1 MRESFDLASD
11 VCGAGLEQS
20 GCHGRPHAGRDPI
33 LFTYP
38 KTVRPEP
45 VEGLPRFRQPFDK
58 LRANGLYPN
67 SIGSRPALDLA
78 TGTAMGQCGD
88 TALRR
93 PDAGRDPP
101 YEFKTK
107 ASKPAS
113 GSGRLNK

>member
-11 VCGAGLEQS
+11 VCGAGLEPS

-67 SIGSRPALDLA
+67 SIGARPALQ
-78 TGTAMGQCGD
+78 M
-88 TALRR
+88 
-93 PDAGRDPP
+93 PDQNNGVR
-101 YEFKTK
+101 
-107 ASKPAS
+107 AS
-113 GSGRLNK
+113 GEMVAQIAFRRIPSDVGGAGQLRG